1 MTSESVGQRGPSA
14 NESIPLPLD
23 GLRVL
28 DVTHIVA
35 GPFCSMILA
44 DMGAEVI
51 KIERP
56 GTGERGRANG
66 PFIQSPGGQRVSAR
80 YLGLNRNKK
89 SVTLD
94 LRDARCKQAFE
105 QMVAESDILLDNWG
119 PGALRRLGLGYE
131 RLREINPRIIY
142 ASLTGYGDPDGPA
155 PGPYSDWPANNPCVQ
170 GMGGWMAV
178 TGSPDDG
185 PQMVG
190 DNIGDSVPG
199 VWTALGIMMALESRH
214 RTGLGQY
221 IDMSMYDC
229 MVAHMTSTMPF
240 YQATGQVAGRERGN
254 MLSAQLALQAQ
265 DGYVVLAGAGG
276 AEKWKDLW
284 RLIDREDLIE
294 DTRYLGEGISGEF
307 YMSNFVP
314 AIEEWT
320 RVRPK
325 AEVTEKLIG
334 IGYSMGMVQDQADLD
349 SCPHLE
355 ARGMFINGGNDMG
368 GIFRTVNTPIQLVG
382 APGTPNRQPPLLG
395 EHNADVLCSIGG
407 LTDADLADLS
417 AEGKV

>member
-1 MTSESVGQRGPSA
+1 MSTTDQLRPLPELR
-14 NESIPLPLD
+14 PLPLE

-56 GTGERGRANG
+56 GAGERGRANA
-66 PFIQSPGGQRVSAR
+66 PFIESEDGRTVSSR

-89 SVTLD
+89 SVSID
-94 LRDARCKQAFE
+94 LRDPRCRQAFE
-105 QMVAESDILLDNWG
+105 RMVAEADVLLDNWG
-119 PGALRRLGLGYE
+119 PGALRRLGLGYD
-131 RLREINPRIIY
+131 RLNELNPRLIY
-142 ASLTGYGDPDGPA
+142 ASLTGYGDPYGPT

-170 GMGGWMAV
+170 GMGGWMTV
-178 TGSPDDG
+178 TGGPDEG

-221 IDMSMYDC
+221 IDMAMYDC
-229 MVAHMTSTMPF
+229 MVAHTTSTMPF

-254 MLSAQLALQAQ
+254 MLSAQLALKAK

-276 AEKWKDLW
+276 AEKWMALW
-284 RLIDREDLIE
+284 RLIGREDLIE
-294 DTRYLGEGISGEF
+294 DPRYLGEGISGEF
-307 YMSNFVP
+307 YMNNITP
-314 AIEEWT
+314 AIEAWT
-320 RVRPK
+320 ETLPK
-325 AEVTEKLIG
+325 AEVTRRLID

-349 SCPHLE
+349 HCPHLE
-355 ARGMFINGGNDMG
+355 ARGMFINGGNTLG
-368 GIFRTVNTPIQLVG
+368 GVFRTVNTPIKFAG
-382 APGTPNRQPPLLG
+382 SAPTPNNEPPLLG
-395 EHNADVLCSIGG
+395 QDNAEVLCSIGG
-407 LTDADLADLS
+407 ISSDELEALA